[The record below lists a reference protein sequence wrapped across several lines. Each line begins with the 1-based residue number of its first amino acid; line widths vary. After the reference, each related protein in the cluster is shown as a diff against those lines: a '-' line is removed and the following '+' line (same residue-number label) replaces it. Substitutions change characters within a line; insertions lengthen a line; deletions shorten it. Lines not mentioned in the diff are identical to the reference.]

1 MHQNDVCFSIMPAS
15 LKLFVSLNRKNTL
28 PLCRNT
34 RKLEMKIIPTLLI
47 ASVVALSVVA
57 CGNKKQNN
65 DIIAKKPAVK
75 APASPVKMQDYNHRE
90 SVDWLGQQYGI
101 AISRRADTSLP
112 LVTDDG
118 GGKYYDNRIEVR
130 VTRPDGSVFFNRVF
144 TKTDFAAQ
152 VGDDYIKKSAL
163 LGIVIDRVEG
173 ENVVLAASVGSPDV
187 LSDEYV
193 PLLITVSRTG
203 GVSISKDTRLDSD
216 MEE

>member
-1 MHQNDVCFSIMPAS
+1 M
-15 LKLFVSLNRKNTL
+15 KLFVSLNRKNTL

-90 SVDWLGQQYGI
+90 SVNWLGQQYGI

-130 VTRPDGSVFFNRVF
+130 VTRPDGSVFFDRAF

>member
-1 MHQNDVCFSIMPAS
+1 

-130 VTRPDGSVFFNRVF
+130 VTRPDGSVFFDRAF

>member
-1 MHQNDVCFSIMPAS
+1 M
-15 LKLFVSLNRKNTL
+15 KLIVSLTRKNTL
-28 PLCRNT
+28 PLCRIT
-34 RKLEMKIIPTLLI
+34 RKQEMKIIPTLLI
-47 ASVVALSVVA
+47 ASVVALSLAA
-57 CGNKKQNN
+57 CDNKKQNN

-101 AISRRADTSLP
+101 TINRRADTSLP
-112 LVTDDG
+112 VVADDA
-118 GGKYYDNRIEVR
+118 GGKYYDNRIEVK
-130 VTRPDGSVFFNRVF
+130 VLRPDGSVFFDRAF
-144 TKTDFAAQ
+144 TKDDFASQ
-152 VGDDYIKKSAL
+152 VGNDYIKKSAL
-163 LGIVIDRVEG
+163 LGIVIDRVEDG
-173 ENVVLAASVGSPDV
+173 SLVLAASVGSPDV

>member
-1 MHQNDVCFSIMPAS
+1 M
-15 LKLFVSLNRKNTL
+15 KLFVSLNRKNTL

-130 VTRPDGSVFFNRVF
+130 VTRPDGSVFFDRAF

>member
-1 MHQNDVCFSIMPAS
+1 MTKIPNKRVPVFVLMKMH
-15 LKLFVSLNRKNTL
+15 
-28 PLCRNT
+28 
-34 RKLEMKIIPTLLI
+34 
-47 ASVVALSVVA
+47 
-57 CGNKKQNN
+57 
-65 DIIAKKPAVK
+65 KKPAVK

-90 SVDWLGQQYGI
+90 SVNWLGQQYGI
-101 AISRRADTSLP
+101 TINRRADTLLP

-130 VTRPDGSVFFNRVF
+130 VTRPDGSVFFNRAF

>member
-1 MHQNDVCFSIMPAS
+1 MPAS
-15 LKLFVSLNRKNTL
+15 LKLIVSLNRKNTL

-90 SVDWLGQQYGI
+90 SVNWLGQQYGI
-101 AISRRADTSLP
+101 TINRRADTSLP

-130 VTRPDGSVFFNRVF
+130 VTRPDCSVFFNRAF

>member
-1 MHQNDVCFSIMPAS
+1 
-15 LKLFVSLNRKNTL
+15 
-28 PLCRNT
+28 
-34 RKLEMKIIPTLLI
+34 MKIIPTLLI

-65 DIIAKKPAVK
+65 DIIAKKPVVK

-90 SVDWLGQQYGI
+90 SVNWLGQQYGI
-101 AISRRADTSLP
+101 AINRRADTSLP

-130 VTRPDGSVFFNRVF
+130 VTRPDGSVFFDRAF

-152 VGDDYIKKSAL
+152 VGDDYINKSAL

>member
-1 MHQNDVCFSIMPAS
+1 MPAS
-15 LKLFVSLNRKNTL
+15 LKLIVSLNRKNTL

-47 ASVVALSVVA
+47 ASVVALSFVA

-90 SVDWLGQQYGI
+90 SVNWLGQQYGI
-101 AISRRADTSLP
+101 TINRRADTSLP

-130 VTRPDGSVFFNRVF
+130 VTRPDGSVFFNRAF